1 MCITST
7 STVVAIVVLLFL
19 LLLLVLLPLP
29 PLLAK
34 YFLVL
39 QYHCQQMVML
49 CFGSSTIFAFGQGWH
64 NFLFPSGSRKR
75 QS

>member
-1 MCITST
+1 MCVTST
-7 STVVAIVVLLFL
+7 SALTVVAIFVL
-19 LLLLVLLPLP
+19 LLLMLLPPL

-39 QYHCQQMVML
+39 QYHCQRMVML
-49 CFGSSTIFAFGQGWH
+49 CFGSSTIFAFGQGW
-64 NFLFPSGSRKR
+64 